1 MSSQS
6 HAFFVTYVNETAFD
20 SCVNKLKNIRKLT
33 QEIIDQL
40 EFPDNLNQN
49 MKDGGMMIPVNM
61 PRLEAEFHSVK
72 EMAQQLGLRATV
84 EAFRKGR
91 ADFEENKHKLA
102 KQYKTC
108 PTTAAEIMTQLE
120 KMEELRSEEAEEEPN
135 EGDEEEDVSDDDGEE
150 PPSKKARGS

>member
-1 MSSQS
+1 
-6 HAFFVTYVNETAFD
+6 
-20 SCVNKLKNIRKLT
+20 
-33 QEIIDQL
+33 
-40 EFPDNLNQN
+40 
-49 MKDGGMMIPVNM
+49 MMIPVNM

-72 EMAQQLGLRATV
+72 QMAQQLGLRATV

-102 KQYKTC
+102 KQYKTG

-135 EGDEEEDVSDDDGEE
+135 EDDEEEDVSEDDGKKA
-150 PPSKKARGS
+150 PSKKARGS